1 MDVNFKDLSME
12 ERTEFI
18 EDLRRKRHAAMVSD
32 TLKVLSARSI
42 AKNHSVYFDRV
53 ENPLRVLPN
62 TLIQYILEMIK
73 EVRHSAERLVPK
85 YLEEKFV
92 LLLLN
97 GNLTEFNPNEF
108 NPYSRS
114 SNAAYYKHIVENCPN
129 MIKVIRGQQGRFS
142 DETLELPLDDIF
154 KWKNIKYIGFK
165 MCICRDEHLRQL
177 LEHVPNLEGMEI
189 TVSGSF
195 TSEGVLYLSQMKNLK
210 HLNLSIAKE
219 DEDIE
224 FDSEILVQCAG
235 SIPSLQSFQFSDSI
249 YGPSRSIRFLEL
261 FAQQYPLKK
270 LTVPHLRLTLT
281 FETDWPANLVV
292 ERLTIQGKLN
302 STTVAKICAIPCH
315 IKELTFDSVSYR
327 KVYAIL
333 NSIGHR
339 VQELHFVQFTTLT
352 DEPDEHVNLF
362 TIIAACPNLEK
373 FRFFSTAG
381 KLETVTNFDLPLE
394 YFRNWKAFDINDPRD
409 FEDVN
414 DETFNQVDKL
424 LKLFL
429 LGNKSR
435 TRTLHL
441 HNLTQIKTV
450 EQVLKENPAC
460 LEDLEKLTIDF
471 SRDGMLETALKV
483 SKQIIFISPRLKK
496 IKLKLLSLD
505 PHAIPNKIRKYYD
518 WFNVLVKSA
527 GVRFKCV
534 CEMESGKDDSS
545 YEQFTDFEDSDDSY
559 VEDDDDD
566 DDDDDWDDYDG
577 ENEAFFG
584 FEDGN
589 EDDDDELGIEIHNN
603 LLAHL
608 LNAGL
613 GPNGYY

>member
-1 MDVNFKDLSME
+1 MDINFKDLSME

-18 EDLRRKRHAAMVSD
+18 EDLRRKRHAAMLAD

-42 AKNHSVYFDRV
+42 AKNHSVYFGRV

-62 TLIQYILEMIK
+62 TLIQYILEKIK
-73 EVRHSAERLVPK
+73 EVRHSADRLVPK

-114 SNAAYYKHIVENCPN
+114 SNATYYKHIVENCPN
-129 MIKVIRGQQGRFS
+129 MIKVIRGQQGKFS
-142 DETLELPLDDIF
+142 DETFELPLDDIF
-154 KWKNIKYIGFK
+154 KWKNIKYIGFR
-165 MCICRDEHLRQL
+165 MCICRDEHIQQL
-177 LEHVPNLEGMEI
+177 LERVPNLEGMEI

-195 TSEGVLYLSQMKNLK
+195 TLEGVSYLSQMKNLK
-210 HLNLSIAKE
+210 HLDLSIAKE

-224 FDSEILVQCAG
+224 FDTEILVQCAG

-249 YGPSRSIRFLEL
+249 FGPSRSIRFLEL

-327 KVYAIL
+327 KVYTIL
-333 NSIGHR
+333 NSIGRR
-339 VQELHFVQFTTLT
+339 VQELHFIQFTTLT

-373 FRFFSTAG
+373 FRYSSTEA
-381 KLETVTNFDLPLE
+381 KLETVTNYDLPLE
-394 YFRNWKAFDINDPRD
+394 YFRNWKAFDIHDPRD
-409 FEDVN
+409 FDDEAN

-424 LKLFL
+424 LELFL
-429 LGNKSR
+429 LGNNSR
-435 TRTLHL
+435 IRNLHL
-441 HNLTQIKTV
+441 RNLTQMKTV
-450 EQVLKENPAC
+450 ERVLKENPAC

-471 SRDGMLETALKV
+471 FRDGTLDTALNV
-483 SKQIIFISPRLKK
+483 ILISLSDCPSWCLICPIIS
-496 IKLKLLSLD
+496 
-505 PHAIPNKIRKYYD
+505 
-518 WFNVLVKSA
+518 
-527 GVRFKCV
+527 GFKTSNLHCSTH
-534 CEMESGKDDSS
+534 E
-545 YEQFTDFEDSDDSY
+545 ED
-559 VEDDDDD
+559 
-566 DDDDDWDDYDG
+566 
-577 ENEAFFG
+577 
-584 FEDGN
+584 
-589 EDDDDELGIEIHNN
+589 
-603 LLAHL
+603 
-608 LNAGL
+608 
-613 GPNGYY
+613 